1 MPTSKLSKW
10 WKKVLLFLAVIGP
23 GIITANVD
31 NDPGGITTYS
41 LAGAHYGYMLL
52 WTLIPITVALIIVQ
66 EICARMGAVTG
77 KGLADLIREN
87 FGLRSTFFMMAGLLF
102 TNWANTVTE
111 FAGVAAGAEILGVSK
126 YISVPLAAIFVWWLV
141 VKGSYRRVEKVFLG
155 ASLFYITYI
164 ISGFLAHP
172 RWGDVFTQ
180 MIHPV
185 GLTWNNATMF
195 MVIGMVG
202 TTIAPWMQ
210 FYLQASIVEKGVTV
224 KEYRISRWD
233 VIVGCFV
240 ATIVA
245 FFIVAA
251 CGATMF
257 PRHIHVIDA
266 HQAAQALG
274 PLAGRYARWLFA
286 FGLLNAGIFAASI
299 LPLSTAYFICE
310 GMGWESG
317 VNKDWTEA
325 PAFFTLYTALI
336 LFGSMVVLIP
346 KISLVWLMV
355 ISQVLN
361 GILLPIVLIYMLILA
376 NDKRLMGEYTN
387 TPIFNWIAWITTV
400 LMSGLSIALL
410 VSALFPRIFS

>member
-1 MPTSKLSKW
+1 MPASKLMKW
-10 WKKVLLFLAVIGP
+10 WKKLLFFLAVIGP

-41 LAGAHYGYMLL
+41 LAGAHFGYKLL
-52 WTLIPITVALIIVQ
+52 WTLIPITIALIIVQ

-87 FGLRSTFFMMAGLLF
+87 FGLRSTFLLLVGLLF

-111 FAGVAAGAEILGVSK
+111 FAGVAAGAELLGVSK
-126 YISVPLAAIFVWWLV
+126 YISVPLAAVLVWLLV
-141 VKGSYRRVEKVFLG
+141 VKGSYKRVERVFLC

-164 ISGFLAHP
+164 ISGFLARP
-172 RWGDVFTQ
+172 QWGDVFSQ
-180 MIHPV
+180 MLRPQ
-185 GLTWNNATMF
+185 GLVWNNTTIF

-210 FYLQASIVEKGVTV
+210 FYLQASIVEKGVTA

-240 ATIVA
+240 AAIVA

-251 CGATMF
+251 CGATLY
-257 PRHIHVIDA
+257 PQGIRINDA
-266 HQAAQALG
+266 HQAAEALG
-274 PLAGRYARWLFA
+274 PLAGRYAKLLFA

-299 LPLSTAYFICE
+299 LPLSTAYFVCE

-325 PAFFTLYTALI
+325 PAFFTLYSALI

-346 KISLVWLMV
+346 KVSLVWLMV

-361 GILLPIVLIYMLILA
+361 GILLPVVLIYMLILS
-376 NDKRLMGEYTN
+376 NDKRLMGQYTN
-387 TPIFNWIAWITTV
+387 SPVFNAIAWITTIV
-400 LMSGLSIALL
+400 MSGLSIALL
-410 VSALFPRIFS
+410 VSAVVPGIFG

>member
-257 PRHIHVIDA
+257 PRQIHIVDA